1 MTESMTIFLIIG
13 SVGFLFLLVSF
24 VVGDLFDMIG
34 LGFDAFGQR
43 TRLRCVKTISR
54 LILQSS
60 GFQFFNCQKDQ
71 TFAPG

>member
-13 SVGFLFLLVSF
+13 SAGFLFLLISF
-24 VVGDLFDMIG
+24 FVGDLFDMLG
-34 LGFDAFGQR
+34 LDFNAFGQR

-54 LILQSS
+54 LIFQSS
-60 GFQFFNCQKDQ
+60 GFQFFNCQRDQ